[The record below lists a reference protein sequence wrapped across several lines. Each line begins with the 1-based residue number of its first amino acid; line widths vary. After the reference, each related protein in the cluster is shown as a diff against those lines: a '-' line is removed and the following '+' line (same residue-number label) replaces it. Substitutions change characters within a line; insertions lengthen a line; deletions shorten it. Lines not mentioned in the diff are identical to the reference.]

1 MTARLER
8 LLGRT
13 PGQRRGRI
21 AVILAAVIAVPLGV
35 AGIVSG
41 AIGGDGSKLEAVPAI
56 VVNNDTMVTMTGAD
70 GEETPVLAGRQLVTE
85 LTSPD
90 VEGFRWTI
98 SNSDEAAAA
107 LRDGGAYAVLTIP
120 SDFSASVTSLSGDAP
135 TQADLS
141 IVTDDAH
148 AYLAGSV
155 AQSVGDAMSTAF
167 GREITAQYLTGFY
180 ENLAGVGGSLSDAAD
195 GATQISSGVSSLA
208 SGLGELSAGTAEA
221 ASGAADAASGARDF
235 ASGVTTYT
243 QGVDTLAGGVG
254 QLQQQAGGLS
264 GLTDG
269 VSSYVGNVAAA
280 SAGYA
285 QLQGGLVGT
294 LDSVIALTPPGEQ
307 QEQLIALKSGVT
319 ATGAGLSALAAGG
332 DQLVA
337 GTAAGVSELQGGIGQ
352 LATGAQ
358 QLSAGSAA
366 VRDGGNSLAS
376 GVSELA
382 SGLDTLAAGTSASA
396 TGAQQL
402 SGGATELASGL
413 TTGAEQASVLGDIDA
428 EATAD
433 VVAEP
438 VTVSTERENPIDSL
452 GGVVGVLF
460 LPVSLWIGALAIF
473 LVFRPVTVPALQS
486 TASTARIVGR
496 GLLRAGLVAL
506 AQVVAVVALLHTAL
520 GVSWT
525 LLPQTFAFAA
535 VIALAFTALH
545 YVLTVWLGRAG
556 LIVSLVLLT
565 LQIIAAGGLYPVEM
579 LSAPVQFVS
588 PLLPLTWAVSGMQAI
603 ISGAGGA
610 AASAALL
617 VVLALVAAL
626 IALAVVGN
634 KRGARSFGFAAAVLS

>member
-41 AIGGDGSKLEAVPAI
+41 AIGGDGSRLEAVPAI

-70 GEETPVLAGRQLVTE
+70 GEETPILAGRQLVTE

-221 ASGAADAASGARDF
+221 ASGAAGAASGARDF

-285 QLQGGLVGT
+285 QLSRSLQPLLA
-294 LDSVIALTPPGEQ
+294 LDP
-307 QEQLIALKSGVT
+307 SGQAAAGV
-319 ATGAGLSALAAGG
+319 AEFGQGLSALAAGG

-366 VRDGGNSLAS
+366 VRDGGNALAS

-382 SGLDTLAAGTSASA
+382 SGLDTLATGTSASA

-438 VTVSTERENPIDSL
+438 VTVSAERENPIDSL

-525 LLPQTFAFAA
+525 LLPQTLAFAA
-535 VIALAFTALH
+535 VIALAFTAVH

-626 IALAVVGN
+626 IALAVVGK
-634 KRGARSFGFAAAVLS
+634 KRGARSFGFAAAVLG